1 MRDSTNS
8 GSEFERVAIYM
19 ATIVLCS
26 VLGFTIGVISGAV
39 VAGPRGSLIGGIL
52 GALLAPWFAGRLTS
66 PYSR

>member
-8 GSEFERVAIYM
+8 GREFERVAIYM

-39 VAGPRGSLIGGIL
+39 VAGPQGSLIGAIL
-52 GALLAPWFAGRLTS
+52 SALLAAWFAGKLIS
-66 PYSR
+66 PFRG